1 MENHNEKF
9 KCYFSIDKSVKEGW
23 EGLVG
28 FVDEEKIRK
37 TIPEDVTKTFFAV
50 CGPPILCN
58 IIEKLLTT
66 KFNVNPNQFFR
77 F

>member
-1 MENHNEKF
+1 M
-9 KCYFSIDKSVKEGW
+9 I
-23 EGLVG
+23 G

-37 TIPEDVTKTFFAV
+37 TIPANVTKTFFAV

-58 IIEKLLTT
+58 IIEKLLIT